1 MKFLTRLLALIY
13 VTFVLSIGVVVI
25 LFVLQKLDFEYVVRM
40 LDMVYNDIVMRRVFG
55 GIGGFLLFVN
65 FVVYGIF
72 AAERYQ
78 DKMIAFD
85 NPTGRVKVSLMALED
100 LIRRRV
106 TGLSEVKE
114 AKVMIRAT
122 GKSIK
127 AKVSLG
133 LRSDVNI
140 PDVTA
145 RIQDIVK
152 SKIQDTVGLE
162 EPVTVAVYVGR
173 IVSEKVKETSSE
185 APRSPDATS
194 REFPFR
200 GYRA

>member
-1 MKFLTRLLALIY
+1 
-13 VTFVLSIGVVVI
+13 
-25 LFVLQKLDFEYVVRM
+25 
-40 LDMVYNDIVMRRVFG
+40 
-55 GIGGFLLFVN
+55 
-65 FVVYGIF
+65 
-72 AAERYQ
+72 
-78 DKMIAFD
+78 
-85 NPTGRVKVSLMALED
+85 MALED

-106 TGLSEVKE
+106 TSLPEVKE
-114 AKVMIRAT
+114 AKVLIRAT

-133 LRSDVNI
+133 LRSDINI

-162 EPVTVAVYVGR
+162 EPVNVAVYVGR
-173 IVSEKVKETSSE
+173 IVSEKVKETGQEPSQTTDTT
-185 APRSPDATS
+185 A
-194 REFPFR
+194 REYPFR